1 MSDGQ
6 DRLSKEEHARI
17 LREKVIPEANL
28 ESLTSH
34 ERPKAIILAGQ
45 PGAGK
50 GGLKQAV
57 KFELSSDV
65 AAIDPDELREY
76 HPGAEDWQKASPY
89 GWSQQTN
96 ADAGQWARGLREA
109 AIEGRKNIIV
119 DTTLGNAKPAT
130 EMIKELQA
138 AGYEVEIRAMAS
150 HRLESEHGI
159 DERFTK
165 KIDVDGV
172 GRDVPLAF
180 HDDVYRDL
188 PDNLDKVR
196 GATDVPVRIFDRSG
210 AELYDSRTAAIPPSV
225 ALREAREARL
235 QDPVVTERLRNAWQA
250 QAEWHR
256 ELPNTIAQNDKV
268 PASTAEALLRE
279 QADRGK
285 VALSAQRAE
294 AAATLD
300 ELVRPGAPLAHAPT
314 PDATGPN
321 LRKVATL
328 AGVSALGVA
337 ASAYDA
343 KQTGDR
349 VGTLLEQDNPLAAQS
364 QFAHY
369 AARGTGG
376 WLGGAAA
383 GLAVGWET
391 GPGAIAFVAVGALAG
406 SQLGE
411 KAAQLWDEHQIYNQT
426 DRDGVDWKYNGRQ
439 WLRQEP
445 GDLRDDG
452 VTTPVKQSFAALP
465 DKERELTYL
474 ASNASSAL
482 AMGKL
487 EPPRDPYV
495 QPANEHDKHS
505 LAQTDWKRNEDSG
518 DWYRQVVIARTDRGH
533 PLSVPDK
540 ALPERAAELDRMA
553 EQVVRANI
561 ANGPAPIAARYE
573 QAYRR
578 NGWDEFG
585 PMPSAVLAALAEPN
599 SLQASN
605 GDQYRRNAQG
615 EWQRDGS
622 PAPANLQR
630 ELEATRAELQT
641 QLVQHDRHLA
651 TIPRWQPPT
660 PDEQDRANVLSTY
673 AALGIQP
680 NPERL
685 DAVMDALQRTRE
697 AHGIDPHA
705 SSLHVER
712 SPHGGYDIDSPL
724 AHLRR
729 DGGVVQIV
737 AVTSTEDIQQA
748 VAARRERAAPIPD
761 TPELRVATLSPQQRE
776 AHQQAEREANRQGL
790 SRDEVQ
796 QAAQQAAV
804 ATASPELA
812 PSVPALDEAQPVR
825 TTGAP
830 VPPSD
835 LPREAEPATAPMPSP
850 APTVATPESIA
861 ESESESPQAEA
872 AAQARAVAA
881 ESPQPGSHQP
891 GSPQSESSQAEVSPR
906 APEPAVAPTAFVP
919 AAPVEAARAEATPI
933 EAALSQPAAIQTAPA
948 QPAAVQT
955 DSAQPAAVA
964 PAAVASTVADKQ
976 DDTLRPGDRGQE
988 VELLQYR
995 LDRVGYRGP
1004 DGEPLVRNGEYDA
1017 ATEQTVRQFQRDQGL
1032 ADTGMADPAT
1042 QQAMSA
1048 AQHARI
1054 ESRRASG
1061 QSPSQEPA
1069 RASLSQPDAAPERP
1083 AVARQDDEAPS
1094 RTAREFEPRAPSNEE
1109 AVRTAQPAEPT
1120 RPTAFTEQDA
1130 PAAPRSRSDEAPQ
1143 PPAREAAE
1151 LAVDLAAEPASQAP
1165 ARPYE
1170 PAQYDDAPASYSQR
1184 TVSPRSDDTLAAEP
1198 SRQSARDAVS
1208 TGSPASPEPLF
1219 SLSRLSPGDQ
1229 AMFAKIRGGVPADVT
1244 DETVA
1249 KAMLEAKLAGIP
1261 DAERIDKV
1269 AVVDGKLWVA
1279 GTTPGFHAGVS
1290 ATEPA
1295 PAIQDTLR
1303 ETQAYNQQRDE
1314 RLAQE
1319 SNQKAQ
1325 DEPGRAARMQ

>member
-1 MSDGQ
+1 MSGNADKL
-6 DRLSKEEHARI
+6 DKESHKSI
-17 LREKVIPEANL
+17 FLEKVAPSSRLDSATTQEK
-28 ESLTSH
+28 
-34 ERPKAIILAGQ
+34 PKAIILAGQ
-45 PGAGK
+45 PGSGK
-50 GGLKQAV
+50 GGLAITATN
-57 KFELSSDV
+57 ELKGNV
-65 AAIDPDELREY
+65 VPIDPDELRQF
-76 HPGAEDWQKASPY
+76 HPSARQWQKSSPY

-96 ADAGQWARGLREA
+96 ADAGQWARELREA
-109 AIEGRKNIIV
+109 AIDGRKNIIV

-138 AGYEVEIRAMAS
+138 AGYEVEVRAVAA

-159 DERFTK
+159 DARFTK
-165 KIDVDGV
+165 KIDADGV

-180 HDDVYRDL
+180 HDEVYRDL

-210 AELYDSRTAAIPPSV
+210 AELYDSRRDSTLPSA

-235 QDPVVTERLRNAWQA
+235 QDPEVTQQLRERWQK

-285 VALSAQRAE
+285 VVLSAQRAE

-465 DKERELTYL
+465 DKARELTYL

-533 PLSVPDK
+533 PLSVPDR

-630 ELEATRAELQT
+630 ELETTRAELQT

-685 DAVMDALQRTRE
+685 DAVMDALQRTRA

-835 LPREAEPATAPMPSP
+835 LPREAEPATAPSP
-850 APTVATPESIA
+850 APAVAAPEPIAEPES
-861 ESESESPQAEA
+861 ERPQAEA

-881 ESPQPGSHQP
+881 GSPQP
-891 GSPQSESSQAEVSPR
+891 GSPQSESSQAEVPPR
-906 APEPAVAPTAFVP
+906 APELAVAPTAFVP
-919 AAPVEAARAEATPI
+919 AAPVEAAPI
-933 EAALSQPAAIQTAPA
+933 KAAPA
-948 QPAAVQT
+948 QPAAIQSAPAQPAVVQA
-955 DSAQPAAVA
+955 DSAQPAAAA
-964 PAAVASTVADKQ
+964 PSAAVSAAADKQ

-1094 RTAREFEPRAPSNEE
+1094 RTAREFEPRASSNEE
-1109 AVRTAQPAEPT
+1109 AIRTAQPAESA

-1130 PAAPRSRSDEAPQ
+1130 PAAPRSTSDEAPQ
-1143 PPAREAAE
+1143 PPAREAAA
-1151 LAVDLAAEPASQAP
+1151 LAVEPASQAP

-1170 PAQYDDAPASYSQR
+1170 PAQYDDAPAPYSQR
-1184 TVSPRSDDTLAAEP
+1184 TVSPRSDDTLAVEP

-1219 SLSRLSPGDQ
+1219 SLSRLSPSDQ

-1249 KAMLEAKLAGIP
+1249 RAMLEAKLAGIP

-1290 ATEPA
+1290 TAEPA
-1295 PAIQDTLR
+1295 PAMQDTLR

>member
-1 MSDGQ
+1 MSDNP
-6 DRLSKEEHARI
+6 DKLNKETHKHI
-17 LREKVIPEANL
+17 FLEKIVPESNL
-28 ESLTSH
+28 NSTNAQ
-34 ERPKAIILAGQ
+34 ERPKAIVLAGQ

-50 GGLKQAV
+50 GGLGRAAA
-57 KFELSSDV
+57 FEFKGDV
-65 AAIDPDELREY
+65 VQIDPDELRKY
-76 HPGAEDWQKASPY
+76 HLKAEEWQKSSPY

-96 ADAGQWARGLREA
+96 ADAGQWARELREA

-138 AGYEVEIRAMAS
+138 AGYEVEVRAMAS
-150 HRLESEHGI
+150 HRLESEWGI
-159 DERFTK
+159 DQRFTD
-165 KIDVDGV
+165 KIDAEGV

-196 GATDVPVRIFDRSG
+196 GATDIPVRIFDRSG

-225 ALREAREARL
+225 ALRDARDARL

-256 ELPNTIAQNDKV
+256 DLPNTIAQNDKV

-285 VALSAQRAE
+285 VVHSAQRAE

-300 ELVRPGAPLAHAPT
+300 ALVRPGAPLAHAPT

-349 VGTLLEQDNPLAAQS
+349 IGTLLAQDNPLAAQS

-391 GPGAIAFVAVGALAG
+391 GPGAIAFVAVGAIAG
-406 SQLGE
+406 SQVGE
-411 KAAQLWDEHQIYNQT
+411 NVAQWWDDRQVFNQT
-426 DRDGVDWKYNGRQ
+426 DRDGVDWKYNGKQ

-452 VTTPVKQSFAALP
+452 VTVAEKQSFAALP
-465 DKERELTYL
+465 DKARELTYL
-474 ASNASSAL
+474 ASNSSSAL

-495 QPANEHDKHS
+495 LPANETDKHS
-505 LAQTDWKRNEDSG
+505 FAQADWQRNGETG
-518 DWYRQVVIARTDRGH
+518 DWVRQVVIARTDRGH
-533 PLSVPDK
+533 PLVNPEK
-540 ALPERAAELDRMA
+540 ASPERAAELDRMS
-553 EQVVRANI
+553 EQVVRENI
-561 ANGPAPIAARYE
+561 ASGPAPIAARYE

-578 NGWDEFG
+578 NGWDAFG
-585 PMPSAVLAALAEPN
+585 PMPEPVLAALAEPN
-599 SLQASN
+599 SLQASD
-605 GDQYRRNAQG
+605 GHQYRRDDEGQ
-615 EWQRDGS
+615 WQRQDGLMAGRQAS
-622 PAPANLQR
+622 GNLQR
-630 ELEATRAELQT
+630 ELDTTRTELQT
-641 QLVQHDRHLA
+641 QLVQHDRHLL
-651 TIPRWQPPT
+651 TIPQWQAPSL
-660 PDEQDRANVLSTY
+660 DEQDRANVMSTY
-673 AALGIQP
+673 AALGIKP

-712 SPHGGYDIDSPL
+712 SPNGGYDIDSPL

-729 DGGVVQIV
+729 DNGVVQIV
-737 AVTSTEDIQQA
+737 AVTSTAEIQQA
-748 VAARRERAAPIPD
+748 LADRRERAAPIPD
-761 TPELRVATLSPQQRE
+761 TPELRVANLSPQQRE
-776 AHQQAEREANRQGL
+776 ARQQAEREANRQGL

-804 ATASPELA
+804 ATASPEVA
-812 PSVPALDEAQPVR
+812 PSVSALDDVQPVR

-835 LPREAEPATAPMPSP
+835 LRREAEPATAPTPTPTVVAP
-850 APTVATPESIA
+850 APMTEAVPEPKRPQAETATQAQPIA
-861 ESESESPQAEA
+861 AESPQAE
-872 AAQARAVAA
+872 V
-881 ESPQPGSHQP
+881 P
-891 GSPQSESSQAEVSPR
+891 PR
-906 APEPAVAPTAFVP
+906 APEPAVQPTAFVP
-919 AAPVEAARAEATPI
+919 AASIEAAPI
-933 EAALSQPAAIQTAPA
+933 EAAPVAATPVQPAAIQPA
-948 QPAAVQT
+948 SVQSE
-955 DSAQPAAVA
+955 SAQSAAIA
-964 PAAVASTVADKQ
+964 PAAAASAAGDKQ
-976 DDTLRPGDRGQE
+976 DDVLRPGDRGQE

-1032 ADTGMADPAT
+1032 ADTGLADPTT

-1054 ESRRASG
+1054 ESSRATG

-1069 RASLSQPDAAPERP
+1069 RASLPQSDIAPERP
-1083 AVARQDDEAPS
+1083 AAIARQDDAAPS
-1094 RTAREFEPRAPSNEE
+1094 PTAREFEPRTPPNEE
-1109 AVRTAQPAEPT
+1109 AARIAQPAEPAQ
-1120 RPTAFTEQDA
+1120 PTAVTEQDA
-1130 PAAPRSRSDEAPQ
+1130 PAVPRSRSDEAQQSPT
-1143 PPAREAAE
+1143 REAA
-1151 LAVDLAAEPASQAP
+1151 DLAAQQGAQAP

-1184 TVSPRSDDTLAAEP
+1184 TVSPRSDDTLAIEP
-1198 SRQSARDAVS
+1198 TRQPAREPALPASS
-1208 TGSPASPEPLF
+1208 TSPEPLF
-1219 SLSRLSPGDQ
+1219 SLARLSPNDQ
-1229 AMFAKIRGGVPADVT
+1229 AMFAKIREGVPANVT

-1249 KAMLEAKLAGIP
+1249 KAMLEAKLNGIP
-1261 DAERIDKV
+1261 DAERIDKA

-1279 GTTPGFHAGVS
+1279 GTTPGFYAGVS
-1290 ATEPA
+1290 AVEQA
-1295 PAIQDTLR
+1295 PAMQETLR
-1303 ETQAYNQQRDE
+1303 ETQAFNQQRDE

-1319 SNQKAQ
+1319 SPQKTQ
-1325 DEPGRAARMQ
+1325 DEPGRAARTQ

>member
-1 MSDGQ
+1 MSDNP
-6 DRLSKEEHARI
+6 DKLDKDTHKRIFLEEI
-17 LREKVIPEANL
+17 IPESNL
-28 ESLTSH
+28 NSTTAQ

-50 GGLKQAV
+50 GGLGRAAA
-57 KFELSSDV
+57 FEFKGDV
-65 AAIDPDELREY
+65 VQVDPDELRKF
-76 HPGAEDWQKASPY
+76 HLKAEEWQKSSPY

-96 ADAGQWARGLREA
+96 ADAGQWARELREA
-109 AIEGRKNIIV
+109 AIEGRKNLIV

-130 EMIKELQA
+130 QMIRELQA
-138 AGYEVEIRAMAS
+138 AGYEVEVRAMAS
-150 HRLESEHGI
+150 HRLESEHGV

-165 KIDVDGV
+165 NLDQFGF
-172 GRDVPLAF
+172 GRDVPLSF

-196 GATDVPVRIFDRSG
+196 GATNVPVRIFDRSG
-210 AELYDSRTAAIPPSV
+210 TELYDSRRDSTLPSA

-235 QDPVVTERLRNAWQA
+235 QDPEVTQQLRERWQK

-256 ELPNTIAQNDKV
+256 DLPNTIAQNDKV

-285 VALSAQRAE
+285 VAHSAQRAE
-294 AAATLD
+294 AAATID
-300 ELVRPGAPLAHAPT
+300 ELVRPGAPLAQAPT

-328 AGVSALGVA
+328 AGVSALGMA

-465 DKERELTYL
+465 DKARELTYL

-518 DWYRQVVIARTDRGH
+518 DWYRQVVIARTDRGQ

-712 SPHGGYDIDSPL
+712 SPNGGYDIDSPL

-835 LPREAEPATAPMPSP
+835 LRREGEPAAAPSP
-850 APTVATPESIA
+850 APAAAAPEPIA
-861 ESESESPQAEA
+861 EAEPERPQAEA
-872 AAQARAVAA
+872 AAQVRAVAA
-881 ESPQPGSHQP
+881 ESPGPGSHQL
-891 GSPQSESSQAEVSPR
+891 GSPQSGSSQAEVPPR

-919 AAPVEAARAEATPI
+919 AAPIEAPRIEAAPVEAAPVEAVP
-933 EAALSQPAAIQTAPA
+933 AQPAAIQPAPA
-948 QPAAVQT
+948 QPAVVQT
-955 DSAQPAAVA
+955 DSAQPAAPA
-964 PAAVASTVADKQ
+964 PSDAVSAAADTQ

-1054 ESRRASG
+1054 ESSRAT
-1061 QSPSQEPA
+1061 SQEPA
-1069 RASLSQPDAAPERP
+1069 RASPSQPDIAPERP

-1094 RTAREFEPRAPSNEE
+1094 RTAREFEPRTPSNEE
-1109 AVRTAQPAEPT
+1109 AVRTAQPAEAT

-1143 PPAREAAE
+1143 PPAREAA
-1151 LAVDLAAEPASQAP
+1151 ARTVEPASQAP

-1170 PAQYDDAPASYSQR
+1170 PAQYGDAPASYSQR
-1184 TVSPRSDDTLAAEP
+1184 TLSPRSDAPLAVEP
-1198 SRQSARDAVS
+1198 ARQSARDVMS

-1219 SLSRLSPGDQ
+1219 SLSRLSPSDQ
-1229 AMFAKIRGGVPADVT
+1229 AMFAMIRGGVPADVT

-1249 KAMLEAKLAGIP
+1249 RAMLEAKLAGIP

-1295 PAIQDTLR
+1295 PAMQDTLR

-1325 DEPGRAARMQ
+1325 DEPGRAARMP

>member
-1 MSDGQ
+1 MSGSQ

-28 ESLTSH
+28 EGLTSQ

-50 GGLKQAV
+50 GSLKTAV
-57 KFELSSDV
+57 ELELSDDV
-65 AAIDPDELREY
+65 AAIDPDELRRH
-76 HPGAEDWQKASPY
+76 HPDAKKWQEASPY

-96 ADAGQWARGLREA
+96 SEAGQWARGLREA

-138 AGYEVEIRAMAS
+138 AGYEVEIRAMAT

-196 GATDVPVRIFDRSG
+196 GATNVPVRIFDRSG

-225 ALREAREARL
+225 ALREARDARL

-256 ELPNTIAQNDKV
+256 DLPNTIAQNDKV

-285 VALSAQRAE
+285 VAHSAQRAE

-300 ELVRPGAPLAHAPT
+300 ELVRPGAPLAHAPQV
-314 PDATGPN
+314 DAPGPGI
-321 LRKVATL
+321 RKATVI
-328 AGVSALGVA
+328 AGASALGVA
-337 ASAYDA
+337 ASVYDA

-349 VGTLLEQDNPLAAQS
+349 IGTLLAQDNPLAAQS

-391 GPGAIAFVAVGALAG
+391 GPGAIAFVAVGAFAG
-406 SQLGE
+406 SEAGE
-411 KAAQLWDEHQIYNQT
+411 RVAKWWDERQVYNQT
-426 DRDGVDWKYNGRQ
+426 DRNGVDWEYNGKQ

-452 VTTPVKQSFAALP
+452 VTVAEKQSFAALP
-465 DKERELTYL
+465 DKARELTYL
-474 ASNASSAL
+474 ASNSSSAL

-495 QPANEHDKHS
+495 LPANETDKHS
-505 LAQTDWKRNEDSG
+505 FAQADWQRNAETG
-518 DWYRQVVIARTDRGH
+518 DWVRQVVIARTDRGH
-533 PLSVPDK
+533 PLVNPEK
-540 ALPERAAELDRMA
+540 ASPERAAELDRMS
-553 EQVVRANI
+553 EQVVRDNI
-561 ANGPAPIAARYE
+561 ASGPAPIAARYE

-578 NGWDEFG
+578 NGWDAFG
-585 PMPSAVLAALAEPN
+585 PMPQPVLAALAEPN
-599 SLQASN
+599 SLQASD
-605 GDQYRRNAQG
+605 GHQYRRDDEGQ
-615 EWQRDGS
+615 WQRQDGLTAGR
-622 PAPANLQR
+622 PASGNLQR
-630 ELEATRAELQT
+630 ELDTTRAELQT
-641 QLVQHDRHLA
+641 QLVQHDRHLL
-651 TIPRWQPPT
+651 TIPQWQAPSL
-660 PDEQDRANVLSTY
+660 DEQDRANVMSTY
-673 AALGIQP
+673 AALGIKP

-712 SPHGGYDIDSPL
+712 SPNGGYDIDSPL

-729 DGGVVQIV
+729 DNGVVQIV
-737 AVTSTEDIQQA
+737 AVTSTAEIQQA
-748 VAARRERAAPIPD
+748 LADRRERAAPLPD
-761 TPELRVATLSPQQRE
+761 TPELRVAALSPQQRE

-804 ATASPELA
+804 ATASPDVA
-812 PSVPALDEAQPVR
+812 ASVPTPADAQPARVVAASAS
-825 TTGAP
+825 T
-830 VPPSD
+830 SD
-835 LPREAEPATAPMPSP
+835 PRREAEPAASP
-850 APTVATPESIA
+850 APTVAAPAPIAKTVPEPA
-861 ESESESPQAEA
+861 HPQSEA
-872 AAQARAVAA
+872 ATQPKAVAA
-881 ESPQPGSHQP
+881 EL
-891 GSPQSESSQAEVSPR
+891 SEPEAPAR
-906 APEPAVAPTAFVP
+906 MPEPT
-919 AAPVEAARAEATPI
+919 
-933 EAALSQPAAIQTAPA
+933 A
-948 QPAAVQT
+948 QPAASVPDAT
-955 DSAQPAAVA
+955 ARPESVRPDSVQPAPVEPAFVQPAPVQPAPVELDSVQPATVA
-964 PAAVASTVADKQ
+964 PAIGASSAANKQ
-976 DDTLRPGDRGQE
+976 DDVLRPGDRGQE
-988 VELLQYR
+988 VELMQYR
-995 LDRVGYRGP
+995 LNRVGYRDPEGQ
-1004 DGEPLVRNGEYDA
+1004 PLAQNGHYDA
-1017 ATEQTVRQFQRDQGL
+1017 ATEQAVRQFQRDQGL

-1054 ESRRASG
+1054 ESAKTAGQNPPQARGPALPESEDKRERRA
-1061 QSPSQEPA
+1061 
-1069 RASLSQPDAAPERP
+1069 
-1083 AVARQDDEAPS
+1083 AVARQDGDTPAQATRESDARVQPDGTAS
-1094 RTAREFEPRAPSNEE
+1094 RTAPQAES
-1109 AVRTAQPAEPT
+1109 VQPAARTP
-1120 RPTAFTEQDA
+1120 QDGL
-1130 PAAPRSRSDEAPQ
+1130 AAPRSNRNETQ
-1143 PPAREAAE
+1143 PAREDRGVAP
-1151 LAVDLAAEPASQAP
+1151 EPRPQVQAP
-1165 ARPYE
+1165 AHPYQ
-1170 PAQYDDAPASYSQR
+1170 PARYADAYASLPERAASPRAAEVAADAPAREPQR
-1184 TVSPRSDDTLAAEP
+1184 APAPTA
-1198 SRQSARDAVS
+1198 
-1208 TGSPASPEPLF
+1208 SPAQPEPLF
-1219 SLSRLSPGDQ
+1219 SLSRLTPNDQ
-1229 AMFAKIRGGVPADVT
+1229 AMFAKIRGGVPADVP

-1249 KAMLEAKLAGIP
+1249 KAMLEAKRNGIV
-1261 DAERIDKV
+1261 DADRIDKA

-1279 GTTPGFHAGVS
+1279 GTIPGFHAGVS
-1290 ATEPA
+1290 TQERA
-1295 PAIQDTLR
+1295 PALQDTLC
-1303 ETQAYNQQRDE
+1303 ETQAFNQQRDE

-1319 SNQKAQ
+1319 STQKVQ
-1325 DEPGRAARMQ
+1325 DEPGRATRMQ